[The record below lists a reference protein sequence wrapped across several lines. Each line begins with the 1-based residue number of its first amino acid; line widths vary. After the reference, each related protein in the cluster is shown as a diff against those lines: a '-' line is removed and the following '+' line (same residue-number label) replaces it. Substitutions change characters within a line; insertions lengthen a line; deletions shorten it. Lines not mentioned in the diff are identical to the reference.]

1 MNNDISNLLSNT
13 RNLFLPERN
22 KMNKHFTSL
31 TQILERLVWVSI
43 IVIFL
48 ELANAC
54 LQMRKTDQSVHQ
66 VF

>member
-1 MNNDISNLLSNT
+1 MNNDISNLLFNT

-31 TQILERLVWVSI
+31 IQILERLVWVSI
-43 IVIFL
+43 IFL

-54 LQMRKTDQSVHQ
+54 LQSNLKQPTVK
-66 VF
+66 

>member
-13 RNLFLPERN
+13 RNLFLPEIN

-54 LQMRKTDQSVHQ
+54 LQSNLKQPTVK
-66 VF
+66 